1 MQVSVYDIQ
10 DLVEKKLMS
19 SSRKEVAQEYIT
31 YRYNRDVARKSRS
44 KDMFLEIIEKKID
57 DVSKKEKE
65 IDTPYEMMMKFAS
78 ATTKPFVEDF
88 LLTADVR
95 KAYSDGYIHIHHK
108 DYYPTKS
115 INCFHY
121 PLDKILKKGF
131 KNSYGSL
138 RAAKRIETASS
149 VSQISIRNIQNELYG
164 EQSIPAFDYYL
175 APYVKFTFIEEVKKI
190 EVLFDK
196 DLSDLYN
203 YQVTE
208 YTIKQTKE
216 LEEKDA
222 LIQKAIN
229 NTVNRVHQSMEAFI
243 HNINMTQS
251 KYGNQGISSIN
262 YGTDTSPEG
271 RCIIR
276 EILKATEE
284 GIGNNETAVFPVQ
297 IWKKKKGIN
306 YNKEDPNYDLYKLA
320 CKVTAKRFFPN
331 FLNLDAKYN
340 KNDKNGYKDEIAM
353 MATRHRIYENINGE
367 KTAIE
372 RGNLSF
378 STLNLVKMAIE
389 SVYEAQEKTGVRF
402 TLGKGSY
409 IYMNSIYRKQVK
421 RIYIKKVEEYSDIL
435 AKQLYNR
442 YKFQCTAA
450 AKQFPLLMSG
460 LWKDSES
467 LQTNDI
473 VENVLK
479 HGTVS
484 IGFTGLAEA
493 LTVLLGKSHAESEES
508 QKFGLEIV
516 ETIHDLC
523 EVYKKR
529 YGINYTVFATP
540 IDELQDKFIRKDK
553 KKYGTI
559 IGITDKDYYTDS
571 SHVPIWYKCT
581 VEEKAKIEA
590 PYYKYINGGQSFLV
604 EVDSNSVYDIE
615 TIEKIVQV
623 IDENDIGYLL
633 INHEKSKC
641 TKCGFESND
650 IKLHKCPNCGSTQID
665 ILRRTSDYKIET
677 KAEMSS
683 IELAQLRDKVT
694 NKL

>member
-31 YRYNRDVARKSRS
+31 YRYNRDVARKSKSR
-44 KDMFLEIIEKKID
+44 DMFLEMIEKKVD
-57 DVSKKEKE
+57 DVSKKEKQ

-88 LLTADVR
+88 LLTPDVR
-95 KAYSDGYIHIHHK
+95 KAYNDGYIYVHHK
-108 DYYPTKS
+108 DYYPTKG
-115 INCFHY
+115 INCFQY

-138 RAAKRIETASS
+138 RPAKRIETASS
-149 VSQISIRNIQNELYG
+149 VSQISIRNIQNEIYG

-208 YTIKQTKE
+208 YIIKQTKG
-216 LEEKDA
+216 LEEKEA

-251 KYGNQGISSIN
+251 KYGDQGVSSIN

-306 YNKEDPNYDLYKLA
+306 YNKEDKNYDLYKLA

-340 KNDKNGYKDEIAM
+340 QNETNEYKDEIAM
-353 MATRHRIYENINGE
+353 MATRHRIYEDINGQ
-367 KTAIE
+367 KSTIG

-389 SVYEAQEKTGVRF
+389 AVKEAQEKVDLKF
-402 TLGKGSY
+402 ELGKGSH

-421 RIYIKKVEEYSDIL
+421 RIYIKKIEEYSDIL

-442 YKFQCTAA
+442 YKFQCTAT
-450 AKQFPLLMSG
+450 AKQFPLLMSE
-460 LWKDSES
+460 LWKDSEN
-467 LQTNDI
+467 LEIDDI
-473 VENVLK
+473 VEKVLK

-493 LTVLLGKSHAESEES
+493 LTVLLGKNHAESEES
-508 QKFGLEIV
+508 QKFGLEII
-516 ETIHDLC
+516 ETIYDLC
-523 EVYKKR
+523 EVYQKQ

-540 IDELQDKFIRKDK
+540 ADELQDKFTRKDK
-553 KKYGTI
+553 RKYGTI
-559 IGITDKDYYTDS
+559 KGITDKDYYTDS

-604 EVDSNSVYDIE
+604 EVDSNSVYDE
-615 TIEKIVQV
+615 KTIEKIVQ
-623 IDENDIGYLL
+623 IMDENDIGYLL

-641 TKCGFESND
+641 TECGFESND
-650 IKLHKCPNCGSTQID
+650 INLHKCPNCGSTKID

-683 IELAQLRDKVT
+683 IELAQLRDKII